1 MKDVINEFQQNKGM
15 SLMEVLIS
23 VAISMIVMIVAATFI
38 SNGSIFFRKQSKTI
52 DLQNELM
59 ETSNRINDALLQ
71 STDELTISVGTSV
84 NGAKIYTG
92 SYDSNTKK
100 FTSGKGSARFI
111 EWNKQN
117 STLYVMDVVGI
128 SDETLKQGYLMGS
141 HVSDVSIAVSS
152 DCQVIQV
159 DSSIITYKQPL
170 ILEVSV
176 SVTKDGETR
185 KDSRVVTLRNE
196 LDRFELNGKVFTPNE
211 NGLLVINQ

>member
-38 SNGSIFFRKQSKTI
+38 SNGSIFFKKQSKTI

-71 STDELTISVGTSV
+71 STDELTISVGTNV

-128 SDETLKQGYLMGS
+128 SDDTLKQGYLMGS
-141 HVSDVSIAVSS
+141 HVSDISISVSS
-152 DCQVIQV
+152 DCQVMQV
-159 DSSIITYKQPL
+159 DNAIITYKQPL

>member
-38 SNGSIFFRKQSKTI
+38 SNGSIFFKKQSKTI

-71 STDELTISVGTSV
+71 STDELTISVGTNV

-128 SDETLKQGYLMGS
+128 SDDTLKQGYLMGS
-141 HVSDVSIAVSS
+141 HVSDISISVSS
-152 DCQVIQV
+152 DCQVMQV
-159 DSSIITYKQPL
+159 DNAIITYKQPL

-211 NGLLVINQ
+211 NGFLVINQ

>member
-1 MKDVINEFQQNKGM
+1 M
-15 SLMEVLIS
+15 
-23 VAISMIVMIVAATFI
+23 
-38 SNGSIFFRKQSKTI
+38 
-52 DLQNELM
+52 
-59 ETSNRINDALLQ
+59 Q
-71 STDELTISVGTSV
+71 STDELTISIGTNV

-128 SDETLKQGYLMGS
+128 SDDTLKQGYLMGS
-141 HVSDVSIAVSS
+141 HVSDISISVSS
-152 DCQVIQV
+152 DCQVMQV
-159 DSSIITYKQPL
+159 DNAIITYKQPL

-185 KDSRVVTLRNE
+185 
-196 LDRFELNGKVFTPNE
+196 
-211 NGLLVINQ
+211 